1 MNEASLAEAPALEWL
16 KELEW
21 EYIHGP
27 EIAPGAPGAERE
39 RWADVLLVGRLRRS
53 LVRLNP
59 HLPTG
64 AIEQVIR
71 RALETASPNVVEDHA
86 AFHDL
91 LIDGLP
97 VPFEDEAGEQR
108 SERAILVDFD
118 DPSKNEFLAVNQFTI
133 VVGQKNRRPDVLMFV
148 NGIPLGQIELKNPGS
163 PNATAEGAVNQLHDY
178 ADAITPLYRFVE
190 VMGVSDVHTARV
202 GTLTS
207 PAEHFVAWKSMDPA
221 EDAGKSALEVMIRG
235 VFPPAAFL
243 DLIENFVLF
252 MTDGARTFKVLAK
265 YHQVDAVKRAIEAT
279 REAMGSDGRGG
290 VVWHTQGAGK
300 SYTMVFY
307 AQMLRRDPAFANPTI
322 VAITDRNDLD
332 QQLYETFAAQREL
345 GQSVR
350 QAEEIAGGEES
361 LHVLLHVPAG
371 GIVFTTIQKFRPARG
386 QTQMP
391 VLTDRENVIVLADE
405 AHRSHY
411 DSFGRSL
418 MDALPNAVRIGFTGT
433 PIERGSRST
442 SLVFGDY
449 ISVYTVER
457 SVEDGSTVPIYYENR
472 RVPIEIEDES
482 LLVEVE
488 EVLEGEEDEARK
500 KLVTSWAQL
509 EKVVGAEDRLDKVAD
524 DIVDHYAKRCET
536 LEGKALVVGMSR
548 RICAQLTRRLKE
560 MLSDEAVTC
569 VMSVSAEDDAELH
582 GPGGEYRRSKRE
594 LKQVAK
600 DFKREDHA
608 LRIVVVRD
616 MWLVGFDAP
625 ILHTIY
631 IDKPMKDHGLLQAI
645 ARVNRVFRDK
655 PGGLVVDFIGIGED
669 LRKSLSAYDPED
681 IGDVMVP
688 LDLAIKR
695 LEEKHDI
702 VSTFFHGLPWQTW
715 TTLSPTD
722 QATLIA
728 NAHNE
733 VVADDETAKRFLKE
747 QALFARWYAL
757 VNPHSPAREMVD
769 DAKFIGQI
777 AGAVRKY
784 TPLEAQASPQ
794 AEQAVKQFFSEGL
807 AAGEIID
814 VLGMAGEERPEI
826 SVLSDEFLDTLEE
839 RIPQENLRLALMRK
853 LLNDEV
859 RVRSRRNPMQAQ
871 LFSDRIESVLARYR
885 ARQITSEE
893 VIKALVDLAKEMREA
908 RRRHEQLGLTE
919 EEAAFYD
926 ALAGGVEDGV
936 VDTELAKIAHEVV
949 TAIRARLEVGGID
962 WTSRESMQAEMRRTI
977 KRLLRKHRY
986 QPPPARPNGGGGAH
1000 RPMSLDDLTNLIL
1013 EQARVLYAYW
1023 PEVFTAPLPLAA
1035 F

>member
-1 MNEASLAEAPALEWL
+1 MNEASLAEVPAVEWL
-16 KELEW
+16 KELDW
-21 EYIHGP
+21 EYVHGP
-27 EIAPGAPGAERE
+27 AIAPGAPMAERE
-39 RWADVLLVGRLRRS
+39 NWADVVLVGRLRDS
-53 LVRLNP
+53 LQRLNP
-59 HLPTG
+59 HVPAD
-64 AIEQVIR
+64 AIEQAITRV
-71 RALETASPNVVEDHA
+71 LETESPNVIEDHA
-86 AFHDL
+86 AFHSL
-91 LIDGLP
+91 LIEGVRVTFTDADGGQLTEI
-97 VPFEDEAGEQR
+97 VR
-108 SERAILVDFD
+108 LVDFA
-118 DPSKNEFLAVNQFTI
+118 DPTNNEFLAVNQFTI
-133 VVGQKNRRPDVLMFV
+133 VVGQKNRRPDVLLFV

-190 VMGVSDVHTARV
+190 IMGVSDLHTARV

-221 EDAGKSALEVMIRG
+221 EDAGKSALEVMLRG
-235 VFPPAAFL
+235 VFAPAAFL
-243 DLIENFVLF
+243 NLVENFVLF

-279 REAMGSDGRGG
+279 REAMSNGGRGG

-322 VAITDRNDLD
+322 VAVTDRNDLD

-345 GQSVR
+345 GQAVR
-350 QAEEIAGGEES
+350 QAEEIAGGDES
-361 LHVLLHVPAG
+361 LHALLQVPAG
-371 GIVFTTIQKFRPARG
+371 GIVFTTIQKFRPAKG
-386 QTQMP
+386 QTTMP
-391 VLTDRENVIVLADE
+391 MLTDRENVIVIADE
-405 AHRSHY
+405 AHRSQY
-411 DSFGRSL
+411 DSFARSML
-418 MDALPNAVRIGFTGT
+418 DALPNAVRIGFTGT
-433 PIERGSRST
+433 PIEKGSRST

-472 RVPIEIEDES
+472 RVPIEIEDEAM
-482 LLVEVE
+482 LEEVE
-488 EVLEGEEDEARK
+488 EVLEGEEDDARK

-509 EKVVGAEDRLDKVAD
+509 EKVVGAEDRLDKVAA
-524 DIVDHYAKRCET
+524 DIVSHFERRCEA

-548 RICAQLTRRLKE
+548 RICAQLTRRLKDK
-560 MLSDEAVTC
+560 LGDEVVTC

-582 GPGGEYRRSKRE
+582 GPGGEFRRSKRE
-594 LKQVAK
+594 LKEVAK
-600 DFKREDHA
+600 DFKREDHP

-655 PGGLVVDFIGIGED
+655 PGGLVVDYIGIGED

-681 IGDVMVP
+681 IGEVLVP

-695 LEEKHDI
+695 LTEKHDV

-715 TTLSPTD
+715 TTLGPTD
-722 QATLIA
+722 QATLVA
-728 NAHNE
+728 NAHNQ
-733 VVADDETAKRFLKE
+733 VVADDDTAKRFLKE

-769 DAKFIGQI
+769 DAKFFGQI
-777 AGAVRKY
+777 AGAVHKY
-784 TPLEAQASPQ
+784 TPLEAQASPK

-807 AAGEIID
+807 AAGEIVD
-814 VLGMAGEERPEI
+814 VLGLAGEERPEI
-826 SVLSDEFLDTLEE
+826 SVLSDEFLDTIEK

-859 RVRSRRNPMQAQ
+859 RVRSRRNPMQAA
-871 LFSDRIESVLARYR
+871 LFSDRIEGVLARYR

-893 VIKALVDLAKEMREA
+893 VIKALVELAKEMREA
-908 RRRHEQLGLTE
+908 RRRHEQLGLSE

-926 ALAGGVEDGV
+926 ALAGSIEEGV

-949 TAIRARLEVGGID
+949 AAIRSRLEEGGID

-977 KRLLRKHRY
+977 KRVLRRNHY
-986 QPPPARPNGGGGAH
+986 QPPEPLPNGRVGPH

-1013 EQARVLYAYW
+1013 DQARVLYAFW
-1023 PEVFTAPLPLAA
+1023 PEVFAGQPMTSVH
-1035 F
+1035 

>member
-1 MNEASLAEAPALEWL
+1 MNEASLAEAPALDWL
-16 KELEW
+16 RELGW
-21 EYIHGP
+21 DYARGP
-27 EIAPGAPGAERE
+27 EIAPGAKAAERDS
-39 RWADVLLVGRLRRS
+39 WASVALVDPLRRA
-53 LVRLNP
+53 LTRLNP
-59 HLPTG
+59 QLPPE
-64 AIEQVIR
+64 AIEQLIR
-71 RALETASPNVVEDHA
+71 RVLEAESPNVVDDHA

-91 LIDGLP
+91 LLDGVP
-97 VPFEDEAGEQR
+97 VTYERETGEQR
-108 SERAILVDFD
+108 TDRAVLVDFAD
-118 DPSKNEFLAVNQFTI
+118 VDNNEFLAVNQFTI
-133 VVGQKNRRPDVLMFV
+133 VVGQKNRRPDVLLFV

-163 PNATAEGAVNQLHDY
+163 PHATAEGAVNQLHDY

-190 VMGVSDVHTARV
+190 IMAVSDLHTARV

-207 PAEHFVAWKSMDPA
+207 PAEHFVAWKSMDPS
-221 EDAGKSALEVMIRG
+221 EDAGKPALEVMLQA
-235 VFPPAAFL
+235 VFAPGAFL
-243 DLIENFVLF
+243 DLVENFVLF

-265 YHQVDAVKRAIEAT
+265 YHQVDAVKRAIAAT
-279 REAMGSDGRGG
+279 REAMGAGGRGG

-322 VAITDRNDLD
+322 IAVTDRNDLD

-350 QAEEIAGGEES
+350 QAEEIAGGGES
-361 LHVLLHVPAG
+361 LHALLQVPAG
-371 GIVFTTIQKFRPARG
+371 GIVFTTIQKFRPAKG
-386 QTQMP
+386 QTMMP
-391 VLTDRENVIVLADE
+391 VLSERENVIVLADE
-405 AHRSHY
+405 AHRSQY
-411 DSFGRSL
+411 DSFARSM

-433 PIERGSRST
+433 PIEKGSRST

-457 SVEDGSTVPIYYENR
+457 SVEDGATVPIYYENR

-482 LLVEVE
+482 LLEQVE
-488 EVLEGEEDEARK
+488 EVLETEEDKARK
-500 KLVTSWAQL
+500 KLVTSWSKL
-509 EKVVGAEDRLDKVAD
+509 EKVVGADDRLDQVAA
-524 DIVDHYAKRCET
+524 DIVDHYRKRCGT

-548 RICAQLTRRLKE
+548 RICAQLAGRLKD
-560 MLSDEAVTC
+560 LLGQGAVTC
-569 VMSVSAEDDAELH
+569 VMSVNAEDGPELH

-594 LKQVAK
+594 LKEVAS
-600 DFKREDHA
+600 DFKKEDNP
-608 LRIVVVRD
+608 LNVVVVRD

-655 PGGLVVDFIGIGED
+655 PGGLVVDYIGIGDD
-669 LRKSLSAYDPED
+669 LRKSLSAYGSED
-681 IGDVMVP
+681 VGEVMIP
-688 LDLAIKR
+688 LDVAIKR
-695 LEEKHDI
+695 LKEKHDV
-702 VSTFFHGLPWQTW
+702 VSAFFHGLAWQDW
-715 TTLSPTD
+715 TTLSATD

-728 NAHNE
+728 NAHNK
-733 VVADDETAKRFLKE
+733 VVADDDTGRRFLKE

-757 VNPHSPAREMVD
+757 VNPHTPAREMVD
-769 DAKFIGQI
+769 DAKFFGQI

-807 AAGEIID
+807 AAGEIVD

-826 SVLSDEFLDTLEE
+826 SVLSDEFLDTLEK
-839 RIPQENLRLALMRK
+839 RIPQPNLRLALMRK

-859 RVRSRRNPMQAQ
+859 RVRSNRNPLQAQ
-871 LFSDRIESVLARYR
+871 LFSDKIEGLLARYR

-893 VIKALVDLAKEMREA
+893 VIKALVELAKEMRDA
-908 RRRHEQLGLTE
+908 RRHHEELGLTE

-936 VDTELAKIAHEVV
+936 VDLELAKIAHDVV
-949 TAIRARLEVGGID
+949 AAIRSRLEVGGID

-977 KRLLRKHRY
+977 KRLLRKHHFQR
-986 QPPPARPNGGGGAH
+986 PPNANGGGGA
-1000 RPMSLDDLTNLIL
+1000 RQPMSLDELTNLIL

-1023 PEVFTAPLPLAA
+1023 PEVFASPIVSTV
-1035 F
+1035 

>member
-21 EYIHGP
+21 EYVHGP
-27 EIAPGAPGAERE
+27 EIAPGGPAAERDA
-39 RWADVLLVGRLRRS
+39 WADVVLAGRLRRS

-59 HLPTG
+59 HLPPPG
-64 AIEQVIR
+64 IEQAITRV
-71 RALETASPNVVEDHA
+71 LETSSPNVIEDHA

-91 LIDGLP
+91 LIDG
-97 VPFEDEAGEQR
+97 VTVTFEDDHGEQR
-108 SERAILVDFD
+108 TERPILIDFA
-118 DPSKNEFLAVNQFTI
+118 DPSNNEFLAVNQFTI
-133 VVGQKNRRPDVLMFV
+133 VVGQKNRRPDVLLFV

-163 PNATAEGAVNQLHDY
+163 AQATAEGAVNQLHDY

-190 VMGVSDVHTARV
+190 IMGVSDLHTARV

-221 EDAGKSALEVMIRG
+221 EDAGESALEVMLRG
-235 VFPPAAFL
+235 VFAPAAFL
-243 DLIENFVLF
+243 DLVENFVLF

-265 YHQVDAVKRAIEAT
+265 YHQVDAAKRAIEAT
-279 REAMGSDGRGG
+279 RVAMGSGGRGG

-322 VAITDRNDLD
+322 VAVTDRNDLD

-350 QAEEIAGGEES
+350 QAEEIAGSEES
-361 LHVLLHVPAG
+361 LHALLQVPAG

-386 QTQMP
+386 QRTMP
-391 VLTDRENVIVLADE
+391 VLSKRANVIVLADE
-405 AHRSHY
+405 AHRSQY
-411 DSFGRSL
+411 DSFARSM

-433 PIERGSRST
+433 PIEKGSRST
-442 SLVFGDY
+442 SLVFGNY

-457 SVEDGSTVPIYYENR
+457 SVEDGATVPIYYENR

-482 LLVEVE
+482 LLEQVED
-488 EVLEGEEDEARK
+488 VLEDEEDAARK

-509 EKVVGAEDRLDKVAD
+509 EKVVGADDRLDKVAA
-524 DIVDHYAKRCET
+524 DIVDHYRRRCET

-548 RICAQLTRRLKE
+548 RICAQLTQRLKVT
-560 MLSDEAVTC
+560 LGDDTVTC
-569 VMSVSAEDDAELH
+569 VMSVTAEDDAELH

-594 LKQVAK
+594 LKSVAG
-600 DFKREDHA
+600 DFKKEDHA

-655 PGGLVVDFIGIGED
+655 PGGLVVDYIGIGED

-681 IGDVMVP
+681 VGEVMIP
-688 LDLAIKR
+688 LDVAIKR
-695 LEEKHDI
+695 LKEKHDV
-702 VSTFFHGLPWQTW
+702 VSAFFHGLAWQDW
-715 TTLSPTD
+715 TSLSPTER
-722 QATLIA
+722 ATLIA
-728 NAHNE
+728 NAHNQ
-733 VVADDETAKRFLKE
+733 VVADDETARRFLKE

-769 DAKFIGQI
+769 DAKFFGQI

-784 TPLEAQASPQ
+784 TPLVAQASPQ
-794 AEQAVKQFFSEGL
+794 AEQAIKQFFSEGL
-807 AAGEIID
+807 AAGEIVD

-826 SVLSDEFLDTLEE
+826 SVLSDEFLDTLAK
-839 RIPQENLRLALMRK
+839 RIPQPNLRLALIRK

-859 RVRSRRNPMQAQ
+859 RVRSRRNPIQAQ
-871 LFSDRIESVLARYR
+871 LFSDRLEGLLARYR

-926 ALAGGVEDGV
+926 ALAGGIEDGV
-936 VDTELAKIAHEVV
+936 VDTELAKIAHDVV
-949 TAIRARLEVGGID
+949 AAIRSRLEVGGID
-962 WTSRESMQAEMRRTI
+962 WTNRESMQAEMRRTI

-986 QPPPARPNGGGGAH
+986 QPPVARNSGGGGSSRA
-1000 RPMSLDDLTNLIL
+1000 MTLDELTNLIL
-1013 EQARVLYAYW
+1013 EQARVL
-1023 PEVFTAPLPLAA
+1023 
-1035 F
+1035 